1 MLGKTKPRAT
11 PIGYAAVAI
20 VVAIILYTYQKSTK
34 MSIAF
39 ILSQNTYFIR
49 SEPVGGK
56 FGGSDRE

>member
-39 ILSQNTYFIR
+39 ILSQTLTSLGPNQ
-49 SEPVGGK
+49 
-56 FGGSDRE
+56 